1 VKVTGDIVG
10 VYEVS
15 LSLISMYLECIM
27 YRYMSEF
34 QWQALKGVAPV
45 SIQARNHVGGK
56 QAGD

>member
-1 VKVTGDIVG
+1 VTGDIVG